1 MSDDRHSLADED
13 SQVSKGSP
21 PGESGDPTDAPA
33 GDQKKPTSA
42 KQVAANRRNA
52 QRSTG
57 PKTSKGKARSS
68 ANSVKHGA
76 YARQLHPFGSGP
88 YAEAPDEFYERAA
101 KLIAAFE
108 PEDELIA
115 ELAKRAAD
123 AVMKMTRLDA
133 FEADKSLLTG
143 IPDEDIKRYCGDLQ
157 AADFHELDM
166 LALKEIAA
174 ADMPDKE
181 PDHEFLEELE
191 WRHVAHQVRDLL
203 TTECSIPGLWDDDRE
218 PDTDAEWER
227 AARTILDAA
236 LPDPQDRW
244 VWANGLHAAAYVTR
258 SMIEHKTKAVI
269 ASRLIN
275 GPLADME
282 RPRNHLWREFN
293 QAVAQIRLI
302 RKMREAG

>member
-1 MSDDRHSLADED
+1 MSDDHLSRSDED
-13 SQVSKGSP
+13 PQASEGSP
-21 PGESGDPTDAPA
+21 SGESGDPLEPPSDHE
-33 GDQKKPTSA
+33 KKPTSA

-52 QRSTG
+52 ERSTG
-57 PKTSKGKARSS
+57 PQTPEGKARSS
-68 ANSVKHGA
+68 ANAIKHGA
-76 YARQLHPFGSGP
+76 YASALHPLGSGP
-88 YAEAPDEFYERAA
+88 YWEAPDEFYERAA

-123 AVMKMTRLDA
+123 ALMKMTRLDA
-133 FEADKSLLTG
+133 FEADKSLLSG
-143 IPDEDIKRYCGDLQ
+143 IPDEAIKHHCGDLQ

-174 ADMPDKE
+174 ADMPGME
-181 PDHEFLEELE
+181 PDRDFLAELD
-191 WRHVAHQVRDLL
+191 WQDVAHQVRDLL
-203 TTECSIPGLWDDDRE
+203 TTECSIPGLWDDDRK

-227 AARTILDAA
+227 AARAILDAV

-258 SMIEHKTKAVI
+258 SMIEHKTKAAI
-269 ASRLIN
+269 ATRLIN
-275 GPLADME
+275 GPLADLE

-293 QAVAQIRLI
+293 QAVAQIRQI
-302 RKMREAG
+302 RKMRDAG